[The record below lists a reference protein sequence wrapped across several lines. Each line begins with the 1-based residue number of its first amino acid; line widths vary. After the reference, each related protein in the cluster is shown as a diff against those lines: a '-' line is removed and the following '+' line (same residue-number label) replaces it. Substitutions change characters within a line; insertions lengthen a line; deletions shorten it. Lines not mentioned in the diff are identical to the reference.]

1 MSDAERAI
9 RLRAQLPAL
18 RHGIYMNS
26 GWAGPI
32 AESTQAAM
40 RAVAEREFARG
51 RVGLWAAS
59 ARDELANTAREAVAR
74 LLHADVDEVALTV
87 SATDAMNVVLWGL
100 DWTPGDEILT
110 TNLENAAALVPMYI
124 LGARRGVEI
133 RHVDLHYGEIDA
145 ARAIERALTPR
156 TRLVLLSDVTY
167 STGALLD
174 IRAIARAS
182 RARGV
187 PVLVDGA
194 QSGGAIL
201 RPMHD
206 LEVDFYAL
214 SGHKWVGGPEG
225 TGGLYVRRDAQKQ
238 LGLSYG
244 GVYTDLDHGWGGALH
259 PFPAARRHEVST
271 RNYPALAGQA
281 AAIQWL
287 CDEVG
292 VEWAAR
298 RAHGL
303 VEHAATA
310 FRAIPGVEV
319 VTPPNHA
326 GLFAFSTPSPPRDLH
341 VWLDQHQVW
350 CRSVADPPS
359 VRLSFGFY
367 TTEDEIDR
375 VAALVREHGRV
386 TAGAA

>member
-1 MSDAERAI
+1 MSDAERVS

-18 RHGIYMNS
+18 RQGIYMNS

-32 AESTQAAM
+32 AEPVQAAM

-51 RVGLWAAS
+51 RVGLWAAN
-59 ARDELANTAREAVAR
+59 ARDELANTARHAVAR

-87 SATDAMNVVLWGL
+87 SATDAMNIALWGL
-100 DWTPGDEILT
+100 DWTAGDEILT
-110 TNLENAAALVPMYI
+110 TNLENSAALVPMYI
-124 LGARRGVEI
+124 LGQRRGVEI
-133 RHVDLHYGEIDA
+133 RYVDLHYGEIDA
-145 ARAIERALTPR
+145 AGAIARALTAR
-156 TRLVLLSDVTY
+156 TRLVLLSDLAY

-174 IRAIARAS
+174 VQAIARVAH
-182 RARGV
+182 ARDV

-194 QSGGAIL
+194 QSGGAIP

-225 TGGLYVRRDAQKQ
+225 TGGLYVRRDAQKR

-244 GVYTDLDHGWGGALH
+244 GVYTDLDHGWGGELH

-298 RAHGL
+298 RSHAL
-303 VEHAATA
+303 VEHATSVL
-310 FRAIPGVEV
+310 RTIPGVDV

-326 GLFAFSTPSPPRDLH
+326 GLFAFATPSAPRDLH
-341 VWLDQHQVW
+341 VWLDQHEVW

-367 TTEDEIDR
+367 TTEDEINR
-375 VAALVREHGRV
+375 VAALVREHSRV